1 MNPTIKKACVR
12 NFRPILDQKLEHE
25 KSCSELIRLD
35 RMFTNQARSPHIL
48 SHVSFTHKLTT
59 LHNHSPYC
67 MNCVLDWS
75 WQWDERTC
83 SCNGNKTTFIPLAL
97 LLHPEIIRVCLVY
110 SHFST
115 SVSTSLEL
123 ALIPANFHTPVQTIL
138 FYLSCR
144 HISLSLSLWYSIFNS
159 KSSTNTHHIWNYVA
173 ALASILTFKVSEREW
188 RTRYTRRW
196 TMNSERETCSMS
208 PPTSA
213 KCQHRDIFYRWFYL
227 YSRRMSLVLSM
238 KSYQFID
245 AINTTIPKKQLQCSF
260 CFVFFLRSF
269 YRHFLWLWF
278 ENSHKT
284 FSIINRHRAKREK
297 NRNVGRTKQ

>member
-1 MNPTIKKACVR
+1 MC
-12 NFRPILDQKLEHE
+12 L
-25 KSCSELIRLD
+25 KSI
-35 RMFTNQARSPHIL
+35 
-48 SHVSFTHKLTT
+48 FTHKLTT

-144 HISLSLSLWYSIFNS
+144 HISLSLSLSDTLSLIAKVAPTHIIYETMLRHWQAFWRS
-159 KSSTNTHHIWNYVA
+159 KWVRESEERVTQDDERWIRNVKHA
-173 ALASILTFKVSEREW
+173 AWVPLQAQNASIATYFIAGFIYIAVEC
-188 RTRYTRRW
+188 RW
-196 TMNSERETCSMS
+196 YWAWN
-208 PPTSA
+208 
-213 KCQHRDIFYRWFYL
+213 H
-227 YSRRMSLVLSM
+227 
-238 KSYQFID
+238 
-245 AINTTIPKKQLQCSF
+245 INL
-260 CFVFFLRSF
+260 
-269 YRHFLWLWF
+269 
-278 ENSHKT
+278 
-284 FSIINRHRAKREK
+284 
-297 NRNVGRTKQ
+297 

>member
-1 MNPTIKKACVR
+1 MC
-12 NFRPILDQKLEHE
+12 L
-25 KSCSELIRLD
+25 KSI
-35 RMFTNQARSPHIL
+35 
-48 SHVSFTHKLTT
+48 FTHKLTT

-144 HISLSLSLWYSIFNS
+144 HISLSLSLWYSIVNS

-208 PPTSA
+208 PLTSA

-245 AINTTIPKKQLQCSF
+245 AINTTIPKKTASMFLLFRFFSSVVLPSF
-260 CFVFFLRSF
+260 PVTVIR
-269 YRHFLWLWF
+269 
-278 ENSHKT
+278 
-284 FSIINRHRAKREK
+284 
-297 NRNVGRTKQ
+297 KQP